1 MQIWLAED
9 EAPQREH
16 LAALLRQVCAARGVA
31 CELRAFEDG
40 QALVDAYAPG
50 VDLLL
55 LDIDM
60 PGLSGM
66 DAAHRIRERDERVLI
81 VFVPIWSPAR
91 WTDMPSP
98 RWISGQADHGK
109 SAG

>member
-16 LAALLRQVCAARGVA
+16 LAALLRQVCAARGVT

-50 VDLLL
+50 S
-55 LDIDM
+55 IC
-60 PGLSGM
+60 S
-66 DAAHRIRERDERVLI
+66 
-81 VFVPIWSPAR
+81 F
-91 WTDMPSP
+91 
-98 RWISGQADHGK
+98 WISTCPA
-109 SAG
+109 